1 MASIDKVGAVGYNQD
16 PVQPIGTKKVKKF
29 DEELK
34 LAEQLKLAGQLAGKP
49 MPVAYMPDMGIGG
62 ILNGKGSGQAATQV

>member
-1 MASIDKVGAVGYNQD
+1 MASIDKVDAVRFNQD

-29 DEELK
+29 EDE
-34 LAEQLKLAGQLAGKP
+34 LAGQLAGKP
-49 MPVAYMPDMGIGG
+49 MQVAYMPDISNIGG